1 MQKLEWGGCRW
12 LLCWLLCLNFQLA
25 LGSDQL
31 NFLGSVILTRLIDHL
46 AMLVKYLSDHLA
58 LIDGILA
65 EHLAMLVTSD
75 S

>member
-1 MQKLEWGGCRW
+1 M
-12 LLCWLLCLNFQLA
+12 LLVLSLL
-25 LGSDQL
+25 
-31 NFLGSVILTRLIDHL
+31 LISLFSMLSHDDHL